1 MLKSFI
7 NAKTGEKVNLSL
19 QWEVTKEVLEEHLWM
34 TIKWNLPI
42 EDISSEAP
50 KKRGRPKKE
59 VLEDNKE
66 E

>member
-7 NAKTGEKVNLSL
+7 NAKTGEKVRVNMKWELSKEQL
-19 QWEVTKEVLEEHLWM
+19 EDQLKVEIAWEMPLE
-34 TIKWNLPI
+34 
-42 EDISSEAP
+42 DVSVS
-50 KKRGRPKKE
+50 KRWRPKKQ